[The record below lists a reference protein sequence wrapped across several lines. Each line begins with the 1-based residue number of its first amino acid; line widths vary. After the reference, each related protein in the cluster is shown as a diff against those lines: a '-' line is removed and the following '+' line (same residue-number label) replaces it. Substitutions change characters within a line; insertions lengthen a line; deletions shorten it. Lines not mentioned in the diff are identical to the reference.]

1 MPNRNLT
8 GFEMIMQKI
17 VRAFLEDIFWVMWGS
32 GCDGVNI

>member
-17 VRAFLEDIFWVMWGS
+17 VRAFLEDIFWLCGAQGAMV
-32 GCDGVNI
+32 